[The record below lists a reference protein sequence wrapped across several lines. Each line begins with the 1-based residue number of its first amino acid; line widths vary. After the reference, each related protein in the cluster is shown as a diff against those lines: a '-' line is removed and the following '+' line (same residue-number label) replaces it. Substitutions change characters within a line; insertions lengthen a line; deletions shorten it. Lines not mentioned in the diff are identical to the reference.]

1 MPRTPANKDS
11 TMKLQFHQHKP
22 LTPNAITEMSREIVR
37 LAEDLRSESV
47 LGTTTPR
54 LVATLAA
61 LRHLAHEYCERAT
74 SGMAAKAPADAPPT
88 DSSAG
93 PVPPQAYL

>member
-1 MPRTPANKDS
+1 M
-11 TMKLQFHQHKP
+11 QFPFQEHEP
-22 LTPNAITEMSREIVR
+22 LTSDTIAEMSREIAR

-47 LGTTTPR
+47 LGATTPR

-74 SGMAAKAPADAPPT
+74 SGMGAKAPADAQST
-88 DSSAG
+88 ESSAG

>member
-1 MPRTPANKDS
+1 M
-11 TMKLQFHQHKP
+11 QFPFHEHEP
-22 LTPNAITEMSREIVR
+22 LTSDGIAEMSREIAR

-74 SGMAAKAPADAPPT
+74 SGMSAKAPPEPPHT